1 MGKLGKP
8 EKTTDK
14 KKSEN
19 DEIDFPLEDIS
30 PAMYRKKKMEERK
43 RKMSPEDGTKKSQSC
58 RKKIK
63 LGDDLVSSAKKKN
76 YPKQHD
82 IPNDVV
88 SCGKR
93 KSQDIP
99 EEPIFNV
106 REKLLAHKF
115 VQYVEDSSLQHDD
128 TAGDSDYYPSSQVSQ
143 DSLLEMGIKR
153 IESIYKVEE
162 RRKEKWKHH
171 LE

>member
-1 MGKLGKP
+1 MP
-8 EKTTDK
+8 
-14 KKSEN
+14 
-19 DEIDFPLEDIS
+19 
-30 PAMYRKKKMEERK
+30 
-43 RKMSPEDGTKKSQSC
+43 PEDGTKKWQSC

-63 LGDDLVSSAKKKN
+63 LVDDLVSSAKKKK

-93 KSQDIP
+93 KSEDLP
-99 EEPIFNV
+99 EKPIFNV
-106 REKLLAHKF
+106 REKLRAHKI
-115 VQYVEDSSLQHDD
+115 VQYVEDSSSQHDD
-128 TAGDSDYYPSSQVSQ
+128 TADDSDYYPSSQVSQ

-153 IESIYKVEE
+153 IESINKVEE
-162 RRKEKWKHH
+162 RRKEKMETSSRMINKNKPKWKKEKKKKWRHY

>member
-8 EKTTDK
+8 EKTTDE

-19 DEIDFPLEDIS
+19 DEIDFPLEEIS
-30 PAMYRKKKMEERK
+30 PAMYRKKKMEESK
-43 RKMSPEDGTKKSQSC
+43 REMPPEDGTKKRQSC

-63 LGDDLVSSAKKKN
+63 LVDDLVSSAKNKK

-93 KSQDIP
+93 KSEDLPEEP

-106 REKLLAHKF
+106 REKLWAHKI
-115 VQYVEDSSLQHDD
+115 VQYVEDSSSQHDD
-128 TAGDSDYYPSSQVSQ
+128 TADDSDYYPSSQVSQ

-153 IESIYKVEE
+153 I
-162 RRKEKWKHH
+162 
-171 LE
+171 